1 MSKRQIYD
9 ARQLCRKKKIV
20 AGAGLSQMNH
30 EKLQLKV
37 VATSIMET
45 SKTFRKSVVEHFISP
60 YLISVI

>member
-1 MSKRQIYD
+1 MMHASYVG
-9 ARQLCRKKKIV
+9 KIV
-20 AGAGLSQMNH
+20 AVAGLSQMNH

-45 SKTFRKSVVEHFISP
+45 SKTFRKSVVEHFVSP